1 MRDSS
6 RAGFAGSPIG
16 PSDSELR
23 IARPRRGH
31 SQIKFIILK
40 KHPTMKYH
48 SLALTLVLSILFHAS
63 ALAQWASIGSGIS
76 VGQKV
81 YFSLS
86 AVDENN
92 IWAVPTGFGATY
104 EYTRTTYGGLTWQ
117 EGSLP
122 DTIGNYYPGNI
133 FALDENTAWIIMINI
148 PQQNHI
154 RIFKTDDGGVSW
166 EEQEGEFN
174 EVGHGFAALHFFNA
188 QEGVG
193 FGSPGTED
201 PAIDSLQIFRTNDGG
216 DNWNRIDPNDLPTPL
231 AGEGVWVYSGNST
244 YEAKGDTIWFV
255 TRASR
260 VFRSTDKGISWS
272 AFEVGISGDADSP
285 GLSSI
290 AFENSTNGIAVTYQP
305 NSAARTTDG
314 GETWAVM
321 AIPASPRLAAIEYIK
336 GTEDAY
342 LIHGGFLHASSCMLL
357 TTDGGTTWQTVF
369 IPLSMS
375 CMQFI
380 SPTIGFAGSAV
391 FPKKNAGIYKWTGN
405 LSDSSPTQAGQV
417 SLISDQ
423 LALFSNPVPGILS
436 IEFKENRLGS
446 STIKVEIFSTDGR
459 LTQMAEDFPLN
470 KIEIPI
476 SHLPAGIYHVLL
488 TTAAGERLMREFVKE

>member
-1 MRDSS
+1 
-6 RAGFAGSPIG
+6 
-16 PSDSELR
+16 
-23 IARPRRGH
+23 
-31 SQIKFIILK
+31 
-40 KHPTMKYH
+40 MKYH
-48 SLALTLVLSILFHAS
+48 SLALTLVLSILFQAS
-63 ALAQWASIGSGIS
+63 LLAQWESIGSGIS

-86 AVDENN
+86 VVDENN
-92 IWAVPTGFGATY
+92 IWAVPTGNGATR
-104 EYTRTTYGGLTWQ
+104 EYTRTTDGGLTWQ

-122 DTIGNYYPGNI
+122 DIIGDYYPGNI
-133 FALDENTAWIIMINI
+133 FALDANTAWIIMINI

-154 RIFKTDDGGVSW
+154 RIFKTEDGGVSW

-174 EVGHGFAALHFFNA
+174 EVGHCFAALHFFNA

-216 DNWNRIDPNDLPTPL
+216 DHWNRIDPNDLPTPL
-231 AGEGVWVYSGNST
+231 AGEGVWVYSGNNS

-260 VFRSTDKGISWS
+260 VFRSTDRGISWS
-272 AFEVGISGDADSP
+272 AFEVGISGNSGYP

-290 AFENSTNGIAVTYQP
+290 AFENSLNGIAVTYQP
-305 NSAARTTDG
+305 NRAARTTDG

-321 AIPASPRLAAIEYIK
+321 AIPSSPRLGAIEYIE
-336 GTEDAY
+336 GTEDTY
-342 LIHGGFLHASSCMLL
+342 LIHGGFLYTSGSMLL
-357 TTDGGTTWQTVF
+357 TTNGGTTWQTVF
-369 IPLSMS
+369 NPPSMN

-380 SPTIGFAGSAV
+380 SPTLGFGGRAV
-391 FPKKNAGIYKWTGN
+391 NPTNNTGLYKWTGD
-405 LSDSSPTQAGQV
+405 LSDSLPTSAGQV
-417 SLISDQ
+417 FLISDQ
-423 LALFSNPVPGILS
+423 LTLFPNPASDILS
-436 IEFKENRLGS
+436 IECKEHLLGA
-446 STIKVEIFSTDGR
+446 STISVEIFSTDGR
-459 LTQMAEDFPLN
+459 LIQMTEHFSPT

-488 TTAAGERLMREFVKE
+488 TTAAGERLRRKFLKE